1 MKKHKI
7 VSSWICYTLIR
18 FECFQSFRYACRIS
32 EITVTDPL
40 SAAALI
46 SFSLLKVRRLFQLQV
61 KQKGECREK
70 VVGQEKGQICTPR
83 TVIWT
88 WFRKF
93 PYIKTIELT
102 SGCGSCLSSDM
113 VLISFYIKSR
123 NKGGAF
129 ICKLNWRCG
138 AYSRAAFIREAALS
152 WSFTVTSLFFVKQE
166 KMKDFPLPSPPLR
179 CFHMHWLNF
188 PFITYYAYN
197 RAFWRHLSLEN

>member
-1 MKKHKI
+1 MFS
-7 VSSWICYTLIR
+7 VFPIC
-18 FECFQSFRYACRIS
+18 
-32 EITVTDPL
+32 P
-40 SAAALI
+40 SAIGNYRNWSIERRGAYFIFFVKGAALI
-46 SFSLLKVRRLFQLQV
+46 KERRLFQLQV

-197 RAFWRHLSLEN
+197 RAFWRHLSLENSFVEEGLK